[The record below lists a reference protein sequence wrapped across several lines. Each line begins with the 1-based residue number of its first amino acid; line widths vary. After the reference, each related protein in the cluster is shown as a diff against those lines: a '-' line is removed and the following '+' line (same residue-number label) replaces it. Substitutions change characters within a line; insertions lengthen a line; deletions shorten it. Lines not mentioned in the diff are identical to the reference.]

1 MYETFHNTQEE
12 QLYAPESPFPMN
24 EGNNTPITPYNRGTP
39 ARKMYD
45 KYISTINTDKDR
57 RLA

>member
-1 MYETFHNTQEE
+1 
-12 QLYAPESPFPMN
+12 MN

-45 KYISTINTDKDR
+45 KYISTINTDKER
-57 RLA
+57 RLAKEEHKQF